1 MQRTFWLPALLAAAL
16 TTSTAKD
23 AAPTRSMSLQDCIQ
37 MALQNNLDL
46 AIERYN
52 PQLSLYGLQ
61 GSYSGY
67 DPRFNFGAQHDQ
79 SSSAESLFQG
89 GMLIPGSDNTASSFN
104 TGLGGLTPWGMTYDL
119 SGAGSDR
126 FGKSYGVDTNGNIIT
141 KPFESSTMTSGLT
154 VTQPLLKNFWIDSSR
169 LNIQVAKI
177 AVKRSELGL
186 KQQVMTTV
194 AAIEQAYFD
203 LIYAREY
210 VVVQEK
216 ALELATRLLNE
227 NRKRV
232 EVGAMAP
239 LDEKQAESQAATS
252 EAGLIAARNSLSSQE
267 NVLKRLLSDD
277 FGKWASVT
285 IIPSGTLEAVRSIY
299 DLQDSWTK
307 GLTQRPE
314 LLQAKLDLQKAG
326 IQVKYTR
333 NQLYPQL
340 DAFVTY
346 GWNGSGRE
354 YSDAFGDW
362 GSGDRPYYSYG
373 GKITFPLGNIS
384 ARSNH
389 RTSKAQE
396 SQAVLF
402 VKRLEQNIMIEI
414 DNAVKQSLASFE
426 AVQATRKASEYAA
439 EALAAGQ
446 KKLENGKSTTF
457 EVLQLQR
464 DLTAARG
471 TEIQALAAY
480 NKTLSKVRYYEG
492 GTLEA
497 AGVDLTLR

>member
-1 MQRTFWLPALLAAAL
+1 MQRTFWLPTMLATALAAV
-16 TTSTAKD
+16 
-23 AAPTRSMSLQDCIQ
+23 AAPEVPTTRPMSLQDCIQ

-61 GSYSGY
+61 GSYGGY
-67 DPRFNFGAQHDQ
+67 DPSFNLGAQHDQ

-89 GMLIPGSDNTASSFN
+89 GMLIPGSDNTASSFD
-104 TGLGGLTPWGMTYDL
+104 TGLRGLTPWGMTYDL
-119 SGAGSDR
+119 SGGGSDR
-126 FGKSYGVDTNGNIIT
+126 FGKSFGVDTNGNIVT
-141 KPFESSTMTSGLT
+141 KPFESSTATTGLT
-154 VTQPLLKNFWIDSSR
+154 ITQPLLKNFWIDSTR
-169 LNIQVAKI
+169 LSIQVAKI
-177 AVKRSELGL
+177 TLKKSELAL

-194 AAIEQAYFD
+194 ATVEQAYFD

-216 ALELATRLLNE
+216 AVELATRLLNE

-232 EVGAMAP
+232 EVGALAP
-239 LDEKQAESQAATS
+239 LDEKQAESQAAS
-252 EAGLIAARNSLSSQE
+252 NEANLIAARNSLSIQE
-267 NVLKRLLSDD
+267 NTVKQLMSDN
-277 FGKWASVT
+277 FPQWASIT
-285 IIPSGTLEAVRSIY
+285 IIPSGTLEAQRRIFN
-299 DLQDSWTK
+299 LQDSWGK
-307 GLTQRPE
+307 GLTQRPD

-480 NKTLSKVRYYEG
+480 NKTLSKLRYYEG